1 MLITCNCSKCRN
13 SIGIVQYTD
22 YYYCKNHYGEY
33 VCNNCYNKGSNK
45 CEKCQTNLSFHNSD
59 DNKKFQKDNN
69 ILF

>member
-1 MLITCNCSKCRN
+1 MLITCNCIKCWN

-22 YYYCKNHYGEY
+22 HYYCKNHYGEY
-33 VCNNCYNKGSNK
+33 VCIKCYENGNNK

-59 DNKKFQKDNN
+59 TTEKFQRDND